1 MYVTSCMDMTS
12 QEVPG
17 GSQGA
22 RRSVRTTGEVHIAY
36 FSFFPSPFPTFFCFY
51 SPTAGR
57 TLLSQTS
64 ADRGRRDADI
74 GDEKMIKSLR
84 FLKDATTLTL
94 RAQGP
99 QGQRCQHVNVHRQNR
114 AITTAIT
121 TAITGLRGEHSAH
134 YSTGLHCNHSAH
146 HYSTLGETRIRVTA
160 RASGMLWYAETAE
173 TERGSCQVMLVR
185 KGM

>member
-1 MYVTSCMDMTS
+1 MDESCMYVTSCMDMTS

-22 RRSVRTTGEVHIAY
+22 RRSVRTTGEVHLAH
-36 FSFFPSPFPTFFCFY
+36 FSFFPPPLPTFFCFY

-57 TLLSQTS
+57 TLPSQTS
-64 ADRGRRDADI
+64 ADRGQRDADI

-121 TAITGLRGEHSAH
+121 IVSVASTVHITARGSIAITVHTITAPSVK
-134 YSTGLHCNHSAH
+134 
-146 HYSTLGETRIRVTA
+146 LGFV
-160 RASGMLWYAETAE
+160 
-173 TERGSCQVMLVR
+173 
-185 KGM
+185 